1 MKASKLLTKT
11 QRKKEYG
18 DYIAIKNEAK
28 KTVKGFYLTFEDFL
42 TRTTPLSR
50 SILKNVII

>member
-1 MKASKLLTKT
+1 MKASKLLTKD

-18 DYIAIKNEAK
+18 DYVLIKNNAK
-28 KTVKGFYLTFEDFL
+28 KTVKGFNLTFEKFL

-50 SILKNVII
+50 SILKNVIR